1 MLEAL
6 IEIVRRAG
14 DMVLSAHDIQNVT
27 REKHGPADLVT
38 QYDEAVQAFLRRE
51 LLRLLPEA
59 DFFGEEGEPPPD
71 PAWVLWWTPSTA
83 PPTSPAAM
91 NYSSISV
98 ALVHNGQTEYGVV
111 LQPLCG
117 RAVRR
122 PAGAMGPPSTAP
134 PFTSAATTCPMPLWC
149 AAPPSM
155 TGRIRTRNFSILR
168 RLYDRCLD
176 YRRFASAALDCC
188 QIAAG
193 RAEIFFECRLSPW
206 DYAAGT
212 LIAQEA
218 GATATRLEGGP
229 MDPLH
234 AGSVFITNGVCHSV
248 LSELQ
253 Q

>member
-59 DFFGEEGEPPPD
+59 DFFGEE
-71 PAWVLWWTPSTA
+71 
-83 PPTSPAAM
+83 
-91 NYSSISV
+91 
-98 ALVHNGQTEYGVV
+98 
-111 LQPLCG
+111 
-117 RAVRR
+117 
-122 PAGAMGPPSTAP
+122 
-134 PFTSAATTCPMPLWC
+134 
-149 AAPPSM
+149 
-155 TGRIRTRNFSILR
+155 
-168 RLYDRCLD
+168 
-176 YRRFASAALDCC
+176 
-188 QIAAG
+188 
-193 RAEIFFECRLSPW
+193 
-206 DYAAGT
+206 
-212 LIAQEA
+212 A

>member
-59 DFFGEEGEPPPD
+59 DFFGEEGEHPALTRPWVFVVD
-71 PAWVLWWTPSTA
+71 PIDGTTNF
-83 PPTSPAAM
+83 TRRM

-111 LQPLCG
+111 YNPYVGELFAAG
-117 RAVRR
+117 
-122 PAGAMGPPSTAP
+122 GAMGPPSTAP